1 MRFNPHGGFGEVPLT
16 PPAQQ
21 QYYEEPAALTF
32 DVTLTANQN
41 LPSQAL
47 NLDSDGD
54 FVLKALCGSQTGAY
68 SVRFRLPNG
77 RYFPSTYTRN
87 GNIIG
92 TAQFPVPVEPHAVF
106 PAGSQ
111 IILDLIDLS
120 GSSNTIQI
128 VFYGAKLLQTR

>member
-1 MRFNPHGGFGEVPLT
+1 MYFRNHQGLGEVALT

-32 DVTLTANQN
+32 DVTLTGNQN

-54 FVLKALCGSQTGAY
+54 FVLKGICGSQTGNY
-68 SVRFRLPNG
+68 SIRFRLPNG

-92 TAQFPVPVEPHAVF
+92 TAQFPVPIEPHVIF
-106 PAGSQ
+106 QAGSQ
-111 IILDLIDLS
+111 IILDLIELT
-120 GSSNTIQI
+120 GSSNTIQLI
-128 VFYGAKLLQTR
+128 FLGAKLLQLR